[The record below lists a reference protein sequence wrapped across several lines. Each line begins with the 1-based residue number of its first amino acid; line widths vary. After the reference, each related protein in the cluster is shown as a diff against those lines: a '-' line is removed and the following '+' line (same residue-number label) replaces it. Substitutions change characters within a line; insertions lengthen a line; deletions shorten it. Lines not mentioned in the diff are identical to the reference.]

1 MMLME
6 PDSEIRDVLQKQM
19 ESLGHKTESETDG
32 LKAWDH
38 FHFNHKR
45 FWSMRKMPRLT
56 GIELLRRVR
65 EREPSLPV
73 AMSSNIRRLE
83 RVLLEI
89 PYDLRAVLPMPYRL
103 HQLEQILHVLDR
115 KRTPQDKKGLWWN

>member
-1 MMLME
+1 MMVME
-6 PDSEIRDVLQKQM
+6 PDSEIRDVLQEQM

-38 FHFNHKR
+38 FHFNPNR
-45 FWSMRKMPRLT
+45 FEALLVNAKMPRLT

-73 AMSSNIRRLE
+73 AMSCNIGRLE
-83 RVLLEI
+83 RLLPAI
-89 PYDLRAVLPMPYRL
+89 SQDLRAVLPLPYRQ
-103 HQLEQILHVLDR
+103 HQLEQVLHALE
-115 KRTPQDKKGLWWN
+115 